1 MLKKLA
7 IVICLLAVVSS
18 TGCESRTD
26 RSDGGVILSITDF
39 DGLPVRVPVN
49 GAEAIVQ
56 IGSITLTSV
65 PKNPGAGTS
74 DLMNVEM
81 RSYQV
86 TYSRVDAGAVAPPP
100 LVQGIFGVTPVGGNN
115 VYDNLVILGAE
126 QFDNPPLRNL
136 LFVNGGLDP
145 ETGER
150 FVRIRCT
157 IQFFGR
163 SLTGDAVASNTASF
177 VIEFVP

>member
-7 IVICLLAVVSS
+7 ISACLLAAVAS

-26 RSDGGVILSITDF
+26 RSEGGVILSITDF

-49 GAEAIVQ
+49 GSGGIVQ
-56 IGSITLTSV
+56 LGSITLTSV
-65 PKNPGAGTS
+65 PKNPAAGTT

-81 RSYQV
+81 TSYQV
-86 TYSRVDAGAVAPPP
+86 TYSRVDAGSVAPPP
-100 LVQGIFGVTPVGGNN
+100 LVQTVFGVTPVGGTN
-115 VYDNLVILGAE
+115 VYENLLILGAE

-136 LFVNGGLDP
+136 LFTNGGIDP

-150 FVRIRCT
+150 FVRIRFA

>member
-7 IVICLLAVVSS
+7 IVVCLLAVVTL

-39 DGLPVRVPVN
+39 DGLPVRVLVN
-49 GAEAIVQ
+49 DAGGIVQ
-56 IGSITLTSV
+56 LDSITLTSV
-65 PKNPGAGTS
+65 PKNPNAGTS
-74 DLMNVEM
+74 ELMNVEM
-81 RSYQV
+81 SSYQV
-86 TYSRVDAGAVAPPP
+86 TYTRVDAGAVTPPP
-100 LVQGIFGVTPVGGNN
+100 LVQAVFGITPVGGSN
-115 VYDNLVILGAE
+115 VYDNLPIMGAE
-126 QFDNPPLRNL
+126 QFDNPPLRDL
-136 LFVNGGLDP
+136 LFANGGIDP
-145 ETGER
+145 ETGEQ
-150 FVRIRCT
+150 FIRIRFA